1 MKYDVKIGSTNIMA
15 QSPSASYTVS
25 ILACTEAIPGKNWID
40 EIVNTFMYD
49 RSNPPVNGFLATRS
63 YNGPPISA
71 CGEPQLTFS
80 TDDFPISIF

>member
-1 MKYDVKIGSTNIMA
+1 MDQSDTSLFVVNIVACNELQPGS
-15 QSPSASYTVS
+15 
-25 ILACTEAIPGKNWID
+25 NWID
-40 EIVNTFMYD
+40 EIVNTLMYD
-49 RSNPPVNGFLATRS
+49 RSNPPVNGFLAKRS